1 MNLRKL
7 ACYSYNLHAIA
18 RGGFDLTFPELQREN
33 GDFMVLKVLTAT
45 ENGDYRRGAEG
56 GKFFL
61 GLF

>member
-1 MNLRKL
+1 
-7 ACYSYNLHAIA
+7 
-18 RGGFDLTFPELQREN
+18 
-33 GDFMVLKVLTAT
+33 MVLKVLTAT